1 MRGLNLVEATPADA
15 QDHFSFL
22 PDCIIHVI
30 LLYLSVHSLADAV
43 RTRTL
48 SKRWKNLWS
57 TLPYFD
63 SFLCPT
69 FNLFVE
75 KLKAKHPFSDIDV
88 RQEYLNFLESFM
100 TNRLENITSVVS
112 LGLHMDFPNIEA
124 LSPLMDQWVHM
135 AVQKHVSQLSFSSC
149 VNDPSFILYTVP
161 QVVFLS
167 STLTS
172 LKLWDINLENMP
184 EIYLPRL
191 RDLDCCRVSGLDV
204 GMVQKLVRHATQ
216 RLNIVSCDQ
225 LGKIVLIERV
235 PSLQQVA
242 FLMCK
247 GLQIIE
253 IHGPKL
259 QEFSFSLALN
269 NKSDLAELKLD
280 ACTSLRALRLS
291 FATLWFQ
298 SVKSL
303 LSTLEALE
311 LRACYSMISFII
323 PIKNLKELYLKNC
336 TNISVPGIDLN
347 HVEFPLLPP
356 LATTCIH
363 PLQIQVQFPLGNRD
377 IIWWSTF
384 KRTLINSF
392 NTLKFSLHCPNSFTI
407 IHSNLSDVSLD
418 SLFFHNFA
426 SKGLVMCISSRSYS
440 YIVDDLMFDNYSTT
454 LSVVCP
460 YEEPIEVLF

>member
-1 MRGLNLVEATPADA
+1 MRGINLVEATDA
-15 QDHFSFL
+15 PDHFSNL

-30 LLYLSVHSLADAV
+30 LLFLSVHSLADAV

-69 FNLFVE
+69 FNLFVK
-75 KLKAKHPFSDIDV
+75 KLMAKQPFSEIDV
-88 RQEYLNFLESFM
+88 SREYLNFLESFI

-135 AVQKHVSQLSFSSC
+135 AVQKNVSQLSFSSC
-149 VNDPSFILYTVP
+149 VNDPSFLLYTVP

-172 LKLWDINLENMP
+172 LKLWDIKLENMP
-184 EIYLPRL
+184 EIYIPRL

-204 GMVQKLVRHATQ
+204 GMVQRLISHATQ
-216 RLNIVSCDQ
+216 RLNIISCDQ
-225 LGKIVLIERV
+225 LGKIVLIKRV
-235 PSLQQVA
+235 PSLQQVT
-242 FLMCK
+242 FSMCK

-259 QEFSFSLALN
+259 KEFSLDLALN
-269 NKSDLAELKLD
+269 NKSELAEVKLD

-291 FATLWFQ
+291 LATMWFQ

-303 LSTLEALE
+303 LSNLEVLE
-311 LRACYSMISFII
+311 LRSCYSMKSFII
-323 PIKNLKELYLKNC
+323 PLKNLKQLYLRSC
-336 TNISVPGIDLN
+336 INISVPGIDLN

-356 LATTCIH
+356 LATTCIQ
-363 PLQIQVQFPLGNRD
+363 PLQIQVQFPLANRD
-377 IIWWSTF
+377 ILWWSKF
-384 KRTLINSF
+384 KRTLTNSF
-392 NTLKFSLHCPNSFTI
+392 NTLKFILYCPNSFTI
-407 IHSNLSDVSLD
+407 IHSNLRDVSLD
-418 SLFFHNFA
+418 LLFFHNFA

-460 YEEPIEVLF
+460 YGEPIEVL